1 MSLIFLV
8 GMAALKFLPETK
20 GRLLPEDEDAAA
32 AAR

>member
-1 MSLIFLV
+1 
-8 GMAALKFLPETK
+8 MAALKFLPETK